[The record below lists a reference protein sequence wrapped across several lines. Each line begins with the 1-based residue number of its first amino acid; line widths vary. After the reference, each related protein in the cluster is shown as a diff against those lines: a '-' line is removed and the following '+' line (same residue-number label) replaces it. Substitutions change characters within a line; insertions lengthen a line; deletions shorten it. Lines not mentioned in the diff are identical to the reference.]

1 MSSFNISLKKPSR
14 MPKLALL
21 RSKRLMAQS
30 KVISFLLLFIITDV
44 SHGRRS
50 CSFSGVTGASKFALT
65 SELEMRSLLR
75 LSKQALTLQSEVA
88 A

>member
-1 MSSFNISLKKPSR
+1 
-14 MPKLALL
+14 LL

-30 KVISFLLLFIITDV
+30 KVISFLLLLIITEV
-44 SHGRRS
+44 SHGYRS
-50 CSFSGVTGASKFALT
+50 CSFSGLTGASKLAFT
-65 SELEMRSLLR
+65 IELEMRRLLR